1 MKKRNLLLL
10 LYLMVTFSY
19 FSCETESLIG
29 TFTANIGGDNWIATA
44 PGAVKTDSRFT
55 ITGIGNNQSIIINI
69 NGITPGTYTTDVF
82 SGNIQPVIY
91 TPDLG
96 APQNSYFATS
106 GTIIVDEVTDNRIT
120 GTFNVIVTNSLSQNI
135 SINGYFT
142 NVIYSI

>member
-1 MKKRNLLLL
+1 MKNKNLLFVFFLL
-10 LYLMVTFSY
+10 ITFSN
-19 FSCETESLIG
+19 FSCESESLIG
-29 TFTANIGGDNWIATA
+29 TFTANIGGDHWIATA

-55 ITGIGNNQSIIINI
+55 VTGIGNNKSIIINI
-69 NGITPGTYTTDVF
+69 NGTTPGTYTADVF
-82 SGNIQPVIY
+82 SGNIQSVVY

-106 GTIIVDEVTDNRIT
+106 GSIEIDEVTDDRIT
-120 GTFNVIVTNSLSQNI
+120 GTFNVVVTNSLSQNI